1 MRVPRIYTAQIL
13 SADAVVLLDGDT
25 SHYLTTVLRMKPG
38 RDLTLFD
45 GRGGEYDASID
56 NIRKKLI
63 TVRVGKFR
71 DINPE
76 SRLEIKLGIC
86 LIKNDSMDWLLQK
99 ATELGA
105 TEFVPLFSDFTE
117 IKLPKERVLKKLH
130 HWKNIIRHACQQSGR
145 TRLPSIAEPLT
156 FSEWLTVSADQK
168 YILHPYQAQTLAP
181 EVQATR
187 IALLAGPEGGFS
199 ETEFELARQHQFVPL
214 SLGPRIL
221 RAETAPLCALSLIQH
236 QLGDV

>member
-168 YILHPYQAQTLAP
+168 YILHPYQAHTLAP